1 MNAGSSLH
9 VWACVFSLLYSC
21 IISTLIFGRLI
32 LVMSSD
38 EDFDDAAYK
47 EYEDQLYHDE
57 SSSV

>member
-1 MNAGSSLH
+1 MNFLYECRKYLAYG
-9 VWACVFSLLYSC
+9 LYSY

-38 EDFDDAAYK
+38 EEFDDAAYR
-47 EYEDQLYHDE
+47 EYEDQLYHDQ